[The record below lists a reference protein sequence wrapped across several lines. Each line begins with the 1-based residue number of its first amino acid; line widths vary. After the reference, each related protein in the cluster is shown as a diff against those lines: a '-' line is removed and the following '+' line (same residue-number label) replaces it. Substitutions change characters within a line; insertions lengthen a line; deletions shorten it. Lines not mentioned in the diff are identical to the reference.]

1 MGLTNIFIQ
10 SHLQH
15 TQTHSTRLVALTSDT
30 KRTKCTQQTS
40 SVPMPLP
47 THTLIKIE
55 DGVSNGNHHHQQATS
70 IYEHEKS
77 IQTASIATAVQTTSD
92 LSNHQSLSAQLY
104 YQHPGLIQI
113 APQPPQAHQQN
124 GCASIME
131 ANESHHISPPPLQL
145 TTRSASISDPQQEH
159 MVEQTQPEVQV
170 GFRIFNN
177 YLRSLKTSLYK
188 TIKIIRSHFFHSAK
202 MQIFKLRQ

>member
-1 MGLTNIFIQ
+1 MLKISIKEFALRKPFRSKSYIFIQQ

-30 KRTKCTQQTS
+30 KRTKCTQQTNAL
-40 SVPMPLP
+40 PMP

-55 DGVSNGNHHHQQATS
+55 DGVSNGHHHHQQATS

-124 GCASIME
+124 GCASILDST
-131 ANESHHISPPPLQL
+131 ESQQHISPPPLQL
-145 TTRSASISDPQQEH
+145 TTRSASISDPQLEH

-170 GFRIFNN
+170 C
-177 YLRSLKTSLYK
+177 
-188 TIKIIRSHFFHSAK
+188 KIIYNF
-202 MQIFKLRQ
+202 